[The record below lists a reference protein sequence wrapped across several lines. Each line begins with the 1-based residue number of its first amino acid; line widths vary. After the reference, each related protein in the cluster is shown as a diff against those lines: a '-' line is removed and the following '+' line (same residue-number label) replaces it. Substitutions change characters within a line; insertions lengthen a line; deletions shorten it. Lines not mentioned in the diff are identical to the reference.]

1 MPTIDQ
7 AVSNYL
13 TSLTL
18 EGKSAE
24 YTLWLHSRL
33 KVFAKFFTANQGED
47 ARINNLTIEDGRAF
61 VKFLMERTVRYTDHK
76 LRNEI
81 AGGLAPTTINGY
93 VRALRS
99 FSTWLYEEGHTDESI
114 FDGIKP
120 PKIPQTL
127 IDPLS
132 EDEIRK
138 VLLAV
143 QRDTQEGQRNYAMI
157 LMFLDAGVR
166 LSELVNLKL
175 EDVNFGIGQFKV
187 FGKGAKERLVPLG
200 QTAKRALIRY
210 LEQARPEPV
219 NPAEGRVFLT
229 VSGLPI
235 SKDSVS
241 KIVQRIA
248 RRTGITRLHP
258 HLFRHTFAIR
268 YLINGGDVF
277 TLQKIL
283 GHASLDMTRQ
293 YVSLA
298 NADVKEKH
306 ILYSPVDHLGLAD
319 YRRGRPRRKTAQP
332 A

>member
-7 AVSNYL
+7 VVSNYL
-13 TSLTL
+13 TALTL

-24 YTLWLHSRL
+24 YTLWLQSRL
-33 KVFAKFFTANQGED
+33 KPFAKFFVANQGQD
-47 ARINNLTIEDGRAF
+47 RINSLTIEDGRAF
-61 VKFLMERTVRYTDHK
+61 IKSLMERKVRYTDHK
-76 LRNEI
+76 IRNEI
-81 AGGLAPTTINGY
+81 EGGLAPITIHGY

-99 FSTWLYEEGHTDESI
+99 FSSWLYEEGHTDENI
-114 FDGIKP
+114 FDGIQP
-120 PKIPQTL
+120 PKVPQTL

-138 VLLAV
+138 LLLAV
-143 QRDTQEGQRNYAMI
+143 QRDTAEGQRNYAML

-166 LSELVNLKL
+166 LSELINLKM
-175 EDVNFGIGQFKV
+175 EDVNFGVGQFKV

-219 NPAEGRVFLT
+219 NPAESRVFLT

-235 SKDSVS
+235 SKDSVA
-241 KIVQRIA
+241 KIIQRLA
-248 RRTGITRLHP
+248 RRTGITRLHA
-258 HLFRHTFAIR
+258 HLFRHTFAVR

-283 GHASLDMTRQ
+283 GHASLDMTRK
-293 YVSLA
+293 YVTLA
-298 NADVKEKH
+298 NTDVKEKH
-306 ILYSPVDHLGLAD
+306 ILYSPVDHLGLAE
-319 YRRGRPRRKTAQP
+319 YRRGRPRRKTAPP